1 MVDHNRHMKTAQ
13 QLRLLSD
20 ALDSGRLGPVRRL
33 VNILSP
39 AEIGNLLESL
49 PAAKRNIV
57 WGLVDPEDDGE
68 VLVHVGEDVRESL
81 LAEMDQD
88 EIIAA
93 VEDLDLDDLADL
105 IDDLPDTVI
114 DEVLKSMDR
123 DHRERLEQALSYPED
138 SAGRL
143 MNTDV
148 VTVRAD
154 VTIDVVLRYLRL
166 RGELPEHTDYLYVVS
181 RRNQYMG
188 RISVS
193 DLLTKDPATPINE
206 LIDDEQPGIALD
218 TPDSEVAT
226 QFSDHDWISAPV
238 VDSNNILLG
247 RITID
252 DVVDIIRGQAEHQAL
267 SAVGLDE
274 DEDLF
279 SPVPRAAR
287 RRALWL
293 GINLATAFLA
303 SWVIGNFEATLQQ
316 IVPLA
321 ILMPIVASMGGVAAT
336 QTLTLMVRGIAL
348 GQVGVG
354 NLKALFNK
362 ETLVGFIN
370 GMVWAVVVGIIAG
383 LWFEPKIGAVIAAA
397 MLINLVIAA
406 LAGVAVPLL
415 LKRMDIDPALA
426 GGVVVT
432 TVTDVMGFLVFL
444 GLGTWILVGT
454 PA

>member
-1 MVDHNRHMKTAQ
+1 
-13 QLRLLSD
+13 
-20 ALDSGRLGPVRRL
+20 
-33 VNILSP
+33 
-39 AEIGNLLESL
+39 
-49 PAAKRNIV
+49 
-57 WGLVDPEDDGE
+57 
-68 VLVHVGEDVRESL
+68 
-81 LAEMDQD
+81 
-88 EIIAA
+88 
-93 VEDLDLDDLADL
+93 
-105 IDDLPDTVI
+105 
-114 DEVLKSMDR
+114 MDR

-148 VTVRAD
+148 ITVRAD
-154 VTIDVVLRYLRL
+154 VNIDVVLRYLRL
-166 RGELPEHTDYLYVVS
+166 RGEMPEHTDYLYVVS

-193 DLLTKDPATPINE
+193 DLLTKDPSTAINE
-206 LIDDEQPGIALD
+206 LINDEQPGIPLD
-218 TPDSEVAT
+218 TPDNEVAT

-238 VDSNNILLG
+238 VDANNILLG

-279 SPVPRAAR
+279 SPVPRAAK

-303 SWVIGNFEATLQQ
+303 SWVIGQFEDTLQK

-348 GQVGVG
+348 GQVGLG

-370 GMVWAVVVGIIAG
+370 GIVWAIVVGVISA
-383 LWFEPKIGAVIAAA
+383 LWFEPKIGMVIAAA
-397 MLINLVIAA
+397 MLINLVVAA

-432 TVTDVMGFLVFL
+432 TVTDVMGFLAFL
-444 GLGTWILVGT
+444 GLGTWILVGN